1 MPAIPAQWLL
11 GHHEDNPYFAFT
23 DACNA
28 EGVRIILASGQAC
41 VWYRLTLASKDG
53 DWLIH
58 ESDAACAVVLNQ
70 LATLGA
76 RYRLGAPLHPRWLQ
90 AGWSSHFEATDPS
103 GLRLRF
109 DFVSRPPRIT
119 SERLAQ
125 IWQESESGR
134 PAVVQPLD
142 LIQLKRTMRLKDYP
156 FIGALAQVIRDPA
169 SQLACDIDAQSVL
182 DLLDA
187 HPDLLQQ
194 LGVHRPGLAGVPRQR
209 DLFEAAIDAEI
220 RASRHAD
227 EHRLAE
233 YSNALQPWAHHF
245 RSLDLAG
252 LSLADA
258 HQHLCEQALGRLPD
272 LAPQI
277 P

>member
-11 GHHEDNPYFAFT
+11 GHHKDNPYFAFT

-28 EGVRIILASGQAC
+28 EGVQIILASGQAC

-53 DWLIH
+53 DWLIR

-109 DFVSRPPRIT
+109 DFVSRPPRII

-125 IWQESESGR
+125 IWQESESGL

-142 LIQLKRTMRLKDYP
+142 LVKLKRTMRLKDYP
-156 FIGALAQVIRDPA
+156 FIGALAHVVGDPL
-169 SQLACDIDAQSVL
+169 SQLACFCPFLSFFPDQPFGALKTATVAQL
-182 DLLDA
+182 QGARCDGMA
-187 HPDLLQQ
+187 HAISSF
-194 LGVHRPGLAGVPRQR
+194 VQR
-209 DLFEAAIDAEI
+209 C
-220 RASRHAD
+220 R
-227 EHRLAE
+227 
-233 YSNALQPWAHHF
+233 WV
-245 RSLDLAG
+245 
-252 LSLADA
+252 ADA
-258 HQHLCEQALGRLPD
+258 VFRMRGSGQHDMPMKIAWLNIQMLCSHGYIISAASTSKACHSRMRTSK
-272 LAPQI
+272 
-277 P
+277 